1 MRQLSFSDY
10 EWSVNRNKKTRSE
23 IQLDKINNIVD
34 WQKVKMLFVQYLY
47 NLSDPELE
55 DQLCDRLSFQHFV
68 ELNFSQ
74 HIPDF
79 TTFWRFK

>member
-1 MRQLSFSDY
+1 MKLLVSATDY
-10 EWSVNRNKKTRSE
+10 TGKQADRRPIDVM
-23 IQLDKINNIVD
+23 V
-34 WQKVKMLFVQYLY
+34 KVKMLFVQYLY

-68 ELNFSQ
+68 GLNFSQ